1 LALPRHEHVSLSSP
15 RREENVCLLEKFIME
30 LFRDTHFD
38 FLGKK
43 WWFILPSLI
52 LTLAGLVSLLANRGP
67 RYSIDFLGGA
77 VMDVRWEG
85 MPPIERL
92 RNAVSA
98 QLTGASVVAAHDIGG
113 SNEVLISTP
122 AEENLTG
129 LRQTIAQSLS
139 SVGTGYWIRSF
150 EAIGPQI
157 GADLRRQ
164 ALLATGGAS
173 GGMLLYLAC
182 RFRLVYGVAA
192 VVAMAHD
199 AFITVGL
206 FSLLHQ
212 EISLTVVA
220 ALLTLI
226 GYSMNDTIVVFDRIR
241 ENRRTSARE
250 PLADTINRSINQ
262 TLSRT
267 ILTSG
272 LTLLTAL
279 SLLVFGGPVL
289 HGFSLVLVIGIIV
302 GTFSSIFIASPI
314 LLAWEQ
320 GRTERSSQPAA
331 LPEGGVR

>member
-1 LALPRHEHVSLSSP
+1 
-15 RREENVCLLEKFIME
+15 ME
-30 LFRDTHFD
+30 LFKRAHFD
-38 FLGKK
+38 FLGRK
-43 WWFILPSLI
+43 WWFILPSLL
-52 LTLAGLVSLLANRGP
+52 LTLAGLASLAINGGP

-77 VMDVRWEG
+77 IMEVRWQG
-85 MPPIERL
+85 PPPVDRIRA
-92 RNAVSA
+92 AVSSR
-98 QLTGASVVAAHDIGG
+98 LTGVSVVAAHDVTG
-113 SNEVLISTP
+113 SNEVLIAAQLP
-122 AEENLTG
+122 ADGDLPA
-129 LRQTIAQSLS
+129 LRQTIDDALS
-139 SVGTGYWIRSF
+139 TVDTHYAIRGF

-164 ALLATGGAS
+164 ALMATAGAS
-173 GGMLLYLAC
+173 GGMLLYLAW
-182 RFRLVYGVAA
+182 RFRTAYAVAA
-192 VVAMAHD
+192 VIAMAHD

-241 ENRRTSARE
+241 ENRTRNLRE

-279 SLLVFGGPVL
+279 SLYLFGGPVL
-289 HGFSLVLVIGIIV
+289 HGFSLALVIGIVV
-302 GTFSSIFIASPI
+302 GTFSSIFIASPL
-314 LLAWEQ
+314 LLAWEHAAT
-320 GRTERSSQPAA
+320 GWTARSAA
-331 LPEGGVR
+331 LPAGGVR